1 MQFLAHSH
9 THIGE
14 QVAGAVV
21 RSATSHTVGAL
32 VRGHGVVGVVVIAVL
47 LIAAVWLI
55 KRLF

>member
-32 VRGHGVVGVVVIAVL
+32 MRGHGVVGVVVIAVL